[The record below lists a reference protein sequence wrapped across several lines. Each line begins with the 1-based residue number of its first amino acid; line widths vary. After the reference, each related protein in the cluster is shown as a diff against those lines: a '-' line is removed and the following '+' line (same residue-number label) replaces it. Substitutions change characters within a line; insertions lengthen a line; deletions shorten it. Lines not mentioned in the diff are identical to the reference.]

1 MIEIKALNISFCGKR
16 ALNIVNSE
24 AKDEVMKFFETHNV
38 KLNQRYANILQS
50 SALNYLSKQPHLIS
64 IKTAGTNYFLL
75 LTYLNN
81 TPTTLF
87 IDRKIKSG
95 YKYPRIISSRLGFDE
110 SLYHKGTLID
120 GELVK
125 DKNDN
130 WMLLIHDLIVYDGK
144 RIEWDIVTKYN
155 KLYSI
160 LADQFREDPEQDNCP
175 IRVKKLFPYSEY
187 NKMITQFIPRLTY
200 PIRGLYFNTLSKK
213 HSNFLF
219 LYPNQNTMHGGLSR
233 ETAIPA
239 NESINNHK
247 SNTNGDNSS
256 ENTENSVSVF
266 IIRTTDESG
275 IYKLYDVNTGED
287 MGEAHIPNL
296 KMSKMVR
303 KMLNNSGDED
313 IKFSCIKNDKFNKWE
328 RVKAIES

>member
-1 MIEIKALNISFCGKR
+1 MVNVKTLDISFCGKR

-24 AKDEVMKFFETHNV
+24 AKDVIMKFFSDKEI
-38 KLNQRYANILQS
+38 KINQRYANLLQS

-75 LTYLNN
+75 LTYLNDV
-81 TPTTLF
+81 PTTFF

-95 YKYPRIISSRLGFDE
+95 YQYPRILSSRLGFDE

-125 DKNDN
+125 DRDDN
-130 WMLLIHDLIVYDGK
+130 WMFLIQDILVLDGK
-144 RIEWDIVTKYN
+144 RIEWDIVSKYN

-160 LADQFREDPEQDNCP
+160 LSTQFQPNPELDNCP
-175 IRVKKLFPYSEY
+175 LRVKKLFPYAEY
-187 NKMITQFIPRLTY
+187 NKMITQFIPRLSY

-219 LYPNQNTMHGGLSR
+219 LYPNQNTMHGGLMK
-233 ETAIPA
+233 ETKKPKEQAP
-239 NESINNHK
+239 K
-247 SNTNGDNSS
+247 
-256 ENTENSVSVF
+256 VSGNKFEVKE
-266 IIRTTDESG
+266 TDRSG
-275 IYKLYDVNTGED
+275 IYKLFNESGEN

-296 KMSKMVR
+296 KMSKLVR
-303 KMLNNSGDED
+303 NLFQEYKSDNKPLFFLCKKNE
-313 IKFSCIKNDKFNKWE
+313 KFDKWE
-328 RVKAIES
+328 LVEEFVPNN